1 MEYAGLKSD
10 KTKASDKTNSKT
22 LNGAHF
28 MIKQYRI
35 SLKADNNSALSAI
48 SSYYMYG
55 MLTELLEPD
64 YASFL
69 HENSFSPISQYIRI
83 NPAAG
88 SAEWTINLLGSEAIN
103 QISPVLESNSYFYI
117 TGCNCQ
123 LTVQDLSICL
133 LPSDEALIG
142 CARKLPDIAKP
153 TMEFISPT
161 SFKSYG
167 EYLIF
172 PSVEHII
179 RNLVNRWNSYSQS
192 YVINDEDAVVAL
204 IQGIKIAGY
213 RLQSSHFRLKGAS
226 IPGFKGEVR
235 FSTRLSIPIAE
246 LFKILLFFSEYSGVG
261 IKTSLGMGATKYK
274 IN

>member
-1 MEYAGLKSD
+1 
-10 KTKASDKTNSKT
+10 
-22 LNGAHF
+22 
-28 MIKQYRI
+28 MIKQYKIR
-35 SLKADNNSALSAI
+35 LKPDNAAALSAI
-48 SSYYMYG
+48 SGYYMYG

-69 HENSFSPISQYIRI
+69 HENIFSPISQYIRI
-83 NPAAG
+83 DHAG
-88 SAEWTINLLGSEAIN
+88 GLVEWTINLLGSEAIN
-103 QISPVLESNSYFYI
+103 QVSSVLESSSHFCI
-117 TGCNCQ
+117 TGCSCQ
-123 LTVQDLSICL
+123 LTVQDLSINL
-133 LPSDEALIG
+133 LPSDEALIER
-142 CARKLPDIAKP
+142 ARALPDITKP

-179 RNLVNRWNSYSQS
+179 RSLVNRWNSYSQS

-213 RLQSSHFRLKGAS
+213 RLQSSYFRLKGTS
-226 IPGFKGEVR
+226 IPGFKGEIR

-246 LFKILLFFSEYSGVG
+246 LYKILLFFSEYSGVG
-261 IKTSLGMGATKYK
+261 IKTSLGMGAAKYK

>member
-1 MEYAGLKSD
+1 
-10 KTKASDKTNSKT
+10 
-22 LNGAHF
+22 
-28 MIKQYRI
+28 MIKQFRI
-35 SLKADNNSALSAI
+35 RLKPVNVATLSAI

-64 YASFL
+64 YVTFL

-83 NPAAG
+83 NPADN
-88 SAEWTINLLGSEAIN
+88 SAEWTVNLLGREAIN
-103 QISPVLESNSYFYI
+103 QVSAVLENNNCFNI

-123 LTVQDLSICL
+123 LAIEDLSITL
-133 LPSDEALIG
+133 LPSDEALIER
-142 CARKLPDIAKP
+142 ARTLPDIAKP

-192 YVINDEDAVVAL
+192 YLINDDDAVVAL

-213 RLQSSHFRLKGAS
+213 RLHSSYFRLKGAS

-246 LFKILLFFSEYSGVG
+246 LFKILLYFSEYSGVG